1 MENAS
6 IGVIGVTGFV
16 GRYLA
21 RSLAQKGY
29 RVVGFSRA
37 GKGTCVGVTEWR
49 SSHVLDFSGLH
60 GVVNLAGERIDQRW
74 TEANRV
80 KFAESRVGITQRI
93 VKQLSAMELGQRP
106 KVWINASAV
115 GFYANRGD
123 ELLPESSTAGAGYLA
138 DLCVDWEKSTTA
150 ADQLGVRCVMV
161 RIGMVL
167 GRGGMAWDRL
177 KRVFSLGG
185 GARLGSGRQWMPW
198 IHVEDLVAGIIFSVE
213 TQTLSGSINGV
224 APHPERNV
232 DFTKKLASALRR
244 PAIFV
249 APGFMLRLV
258 FGEFGDFL
266 LGGQRCVPQRW
277 VDAGMVFL
285 YPRLEDA
292 LGELIG

>member
-49 SSHVLDFSGLH
+49 SSHMLDFSGLH

-80 KFAESRVGITQRI
+80 KFVESRVGITQRI

-138 DLCVDWEKSTTA
+138 DLCVDWEKSTTG

>member
-49 SSHVLDFSGLH
+49 SSHMLDFSGLH

-138 DLCVDWEKSTTA
+138 DLCVDWEKSTTG

-167 GRGGMAWDRL
+167 EDVLDIAANGTLMIIGRVSIVQTESVADDGSLDLCALESVASTALDTYFGITPLARFAYAKADRQP
-177 KRVFSLGG
+177 KRL
-185 GARLGSGRQWMPW
+185 
-198 IHVEDLVAGIIFSVE
+198 
-213 TQTLSGSINGV
+213 
-224 APHPERNV
+224 
-232 DFTKKLASALRR
+232 
-244 PAIFV
+244 
-249 APGFMLRLV
+249 
-258 FGEFGDFL
+258 
-266 LGGQRCVPQRW
+266 
-277 VDAGMVFL
+277 
-285 YPRLEDA
+285 
-292 LGELIG
+292 

>member
-37 GKGTCVGVTEWR
+37 GKGVCEGVAEWR
-49 SSHVLDFSGLH
+49 SSQDLDFSGLH
-60 GVVNLAGERIDQRW
+60 GLVNLAGERIDQRW

-80 KFAESRVGITQRI
+80 KFAESRVCITQQI
-93 VKQLSAMELGQRP
+93 VKQLSAMEVGQRP

-115 GFYANRGD
+115 GFYGDRGD

-138 DLCVDWEKSTTA
+138 DLCVDWEKATA
-150 ADQLGVRCVMV
+150 GVDQLGVRCVMV

-198 IHVEDLVAGIIFSVE
+198 IHVEDLVAGIIFSIE
-213 TQTLSGSINGV
+213 TQTLSGSVNGV
-224 APHPERNV
+224 APHSERNA

-249 APGFMLRLV
+249 APGFVLRLV

-266 LGGQRCVPQRW
+266 LGGQRCVPHAW
-277 VDAGMVFL
+277 IHAGMSFR

-292 LGELIG
+292 LTDLV